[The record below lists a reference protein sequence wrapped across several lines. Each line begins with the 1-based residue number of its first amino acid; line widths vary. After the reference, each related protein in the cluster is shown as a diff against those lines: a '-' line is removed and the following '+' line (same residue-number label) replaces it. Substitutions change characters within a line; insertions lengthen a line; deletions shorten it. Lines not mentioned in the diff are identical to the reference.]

1 MQNINQ
7 DRNKIYFSNNN
18 SYRVGH
24 IAACDGIKSTCQS
37 ILSTSYDRPKYS
49 GYYVWRTIFESD
61 QENIHFHLGANFHV
75 VTYPIDKKRISLVA
89 AIKNKNKEIES
100 WKQEG
105 TLEDLLTKC
114 HISYQI
120 DINLLKKMMVQ
131 MGSIYSTKCNNFN

>member
-37 ILSTSYDRPKYS
+37 ILSTLHDIPKYS

-61 QENIHFHLGANFHV
+61 QENIHFHLAQIFMLLH
-75 VTYPIDKKRISLVA
+75 IRLIKKLV
-89 AIKNKNKEIES
+89 
-100 WKQEG
+100 
-105 TLEDLLTKC
+105 LL
-114 HISYQI
+114 Q
-120 DINLLKKMMVQ
+120 LLKVK
-131 MGSIYSTKCNNFN
+131 IKK